1 MEQSMN
7 VKRKINTFGKV
18 GKIITTILIV
28 LMFIA
33 EGALLIGT
41 VVLAILPKEAITLS
55 IEGNAGVV
63 FDGSYFGLK
72 DSDLTIIPDSGM
84 NISIGNFGSN
94 ATAVVNGNKI
104 IAYAESG
111 LFTYNLWDALG
122 ICVAGMIGIAA
133 VLVVLFFLK
142 ALMKEFMTCDS
153 PFCDGVVNKMR
164 NFAISLIPAAFVGEI
179 GGAILGKMF
188 INSFSLNLGTV
199 LFVILIF
206 MLVMIFKY
214 GAQLQKQYDE
224 TV

>member
-7 VKRKINTFGKV
+7 VKKKINTFGKV
-18 GKIITTILIV
+18 GKIITIVLIV

-41 VVLAILPKEAITLS
+41 VVLSILPKEAITLS
-55 IEGNAGVV
+55 IEGKAGVV

-72 DSDLTIIPDSGM
+72 DSDLTIVPDSGM

-104 IAYAESG
+104 EAYAESG
-111 LFTYNLWDALG
+111 VFTYNLADALRICIAG
-122 ICVAGMIGIAA
+122 IVSIAA

-142 ALMKEFMTCDS
+142 ALMNEFMTCDS
-153 PFCDGVVNKMR
+153 PFCNGVVNKMR
-164 NFAISLIPAAFVGEI
+164 NFAISLIPTAVVAEI
-179 GGAILGKMF
+179 ATAVIGKMF
-188 INSFSLNLGTV
+188 IHGFSINIGTV
-199 LFVILIF
+199 AFVVLIF

-214 GAQLQKQYDE
+214 GTQLQKQYDE

>member
-7 VKRKINTFGKV
+7 VKKKINTFGKV

-28 LMFIA
+28 FMFIA
-33 EGALLIGT
+33 EGALLVGT
-41 VVLAILPKEAITLS
+41 VVLAILPKDALTLS
-55 IEGNAGVV
+55 IKGEAEIV
-63 FDGSYFGLK
+63 FDGSYFGLQ
-72 DSDLTIIPDSGM
+72 DGDLTIAPDGGM
-84 NISIGNFGSN
+84 NIAIGNFDGK
-94 ATAVVNGNKI
+94 ATTVVNGNKLE
-104 IAYAESG
+104 AYAQSG
-111 LFTYNLWDALG
+111 LLTYNLLDALK
-122 ICVAGMIGIAA
+122 ICVAGMIGIVA

-164 NFAISLIPAAFVGEI
+164 NFAISLIPAAVVGEI
-179 GGAILGKMF
+179 SGAIIGKMF
-188 INSFSLNLGTV
+188 TNSLSLNLGTV